1 MQPPCN
7 RMALESKISLSQCLE
22 AEKQHILKIF
32 RCLCKI
38 MKLQFDLYYSSM
50 VKQLVQVADTKGE
63 KNCPGLMLV
72 VLVNRRSEETLGLL
86 MNFQKMS
93 KSSFIMD

>member
-1 MQPPCN
+1 
-7 RMALESKISLSQCLE
+7 
-22 AEKQHILKIF
+22 
-32 RCLCKI
+32 
-38 MKLQFDLYYSSM
+38 M